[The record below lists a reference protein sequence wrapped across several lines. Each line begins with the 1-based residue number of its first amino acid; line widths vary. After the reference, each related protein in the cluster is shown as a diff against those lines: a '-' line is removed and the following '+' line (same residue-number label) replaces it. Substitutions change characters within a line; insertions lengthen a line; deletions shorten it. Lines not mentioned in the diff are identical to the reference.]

1 MPYKDPDDRDHR
13 KEYAVFLAKGGR
25 AKQSERQRA
34 RRTWDKEHGKDSR
47 KGKALD
53 HVTPIKDGGKSTP
66 GNVKLKSFSAN
77 SAKNFKG
84 PRSGGR

>member
-1 MPYKDPDDRDHR
+1 MPYKDPDDRNHR
-13 KEYAVFLAKGGR
+13 KEYADFLAKGGR

-34 RRTWDKEHGKDSR
+34 RRAWDKEHGKDSR

>member
-1 MPYKDPDDRDHR
+1 MPYANKKDRDH
-13 KEYAVFLAKGGR
+13 KAEYKDFLANGGR

-34 RRTWDKEHGKDSR
+34 RRAWDKENGKESR

-53 HVTPIKDGGKSTP
+53 HVKPIKDGGKSKP
-66 GNVKLKSFSAN
+66 GNVRLTSFSKN

>member
-1 MPYKDPDDRDHR
+1 MPYKDPDDRKHR
-13 KEYAVFLAKGGR
+13 KEYADFLAKGGR

-34 RRTWDKEHGKDSR
+34 RRAWDKEHGKDSR

>member
-1 MPYKDPDDRDHR
+1 MPYKDPNDRDHR
-13 KEYAVFLAKGGR
+13 KEYADFLAKGGR

-34 RRTWDKEHGKDSR
+34 RRAWDKEHGKDSR

-53 HVTPIKDGGKSTP
+53 HVKPIKDGGKSTP

>member
-1 MPYKDPDDRDHR
+1 MPYKDPNDRDHR
-13 KEYAVFLAKGGR
+13 KEYADFLAKGGR

-34 RRTWDKEHGKDSR
+34 RRAWDKEHGKDSR

-53 HVTPIKDGGKSTP
+53 HVKPIKDGGKSPP

>member
-13 KEYAVFLAKGGR
+13 KEYADFLAKGGR

-53 HVTPIKDGGKSTP
+53 HLTPIKDGGKSTP

>member
-1 MPYKDPDDRDHR
+1 MPYKDPKDRDHK
-13 KEYAVFLAKGGR
+13 KEYRDFLANGGR

-34 RRTWDKEHGKDSR
+34 RRAWDREHGYETR

-66 GNVKLKSFSAN
+66 GNVRLKPFSAN
-77 SAKNFKG
+77 SSRNFKK
-84 PRSGGR
+84 PKK

>member
-1 MPYKDPDDRDHR
+1 MPYANPKDRDHK
-13 KEYAVFLAKGGR
+13 KEYTDFLANGGR

-34 RRTWDKEHGKDSR
+34 RRAWDKEHGKESR
-47 KGKALD
+47 AGKALD
-53 HVTPIKDGGKSTP
+53 HVKPIKDGGKSTP